1 MPHID
6 PAGCTRYT
14 GIQCEYEGALGA
26 MYHPT
31 NLTDGCTDVPKA
43 SLVEADLNAI
53 DLYTVV
59 GADEQVLD
67 PADDARLDKVGALRI
82 DLNGHVGRFE
92 LELFRVNEVRR
103 A

>member
-1 MPHID
+1 MP
-6 PAGCTRYT
+6 
-14 GIQCEYEGALGA
+14 LGRCRH
-26 MYHPT
+26 HPT

-92 LELFRVNEVRR
+92 LELFRVSEVRR